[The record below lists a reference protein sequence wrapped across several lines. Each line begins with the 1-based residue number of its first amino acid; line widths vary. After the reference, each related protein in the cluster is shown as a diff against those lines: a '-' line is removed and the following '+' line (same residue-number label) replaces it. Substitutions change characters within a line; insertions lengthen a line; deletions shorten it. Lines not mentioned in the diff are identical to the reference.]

1 MDASQGVEAQ
11 TMANVYLALENNL
24 EIITCVNKIDL
35 PNADAEKVMQEV
47 ESTIGLDT
55 SNSIKCSAK
64 TGMYISIRLIRIFL
78 KLQKSSDNTSTRKF
92 SIQYH
97 DNVSILYPTLST
109 SGLGIEDI
117 LEAIVHTLPPPVAD
131 STLPLRALIFDSYY
145 DAYRGVVVFFRVVD
159 GEIRK
164 GDKIRF
170 MNSGVEYE
178 VLEVGVMTPV
188 QVKVDVLRCCYSI
201 SVMSCAHTISFL

>member
-1 MDASQGVEAQ
+1 MS
-11 TMANVYLALENNL
+11 
-24 EIITCVNKIDL
+24 
-35 PNADAEKVMQEV
+35 AD
-47 ESTIGLDT
+47 
-55 SNSIKCSAK
+55 
-64 TGMYISIRLIRIFL
+64 IFL
-78 KLQKSSDNTSTRKF
+78 SNLSPNNHHNTPSSLPTF
-92 SIQYH
+92 SI
-97 DNVSILYPTLST
+97 V
-109 SGLGIEDI
+109 GMGIEDI
-117 LEAIVHTLPPPVAD
+117 LEAIVHTLPAPVAD

-188 QVKVDVLRCCYSI
+188 QVKVDVLRYEF
-201 SVMSCAHTISFL
+201 FLVALSLL

>member
-1 MDASQGVEAQ
+1 MSRSLAACEGALLVVDASQGVEAQ

-64 TGMYISIRLIRIFL
+64 TGIYYQLLKKSLMPCVLAEITISRVTFL
-78 KLQKSSDNTSTRKF
+78 LNVITILTPSSIPTF
-92 SIQYH
+92 SI
-97 DNVSILYPTLST
+97 V
-109 SGLGIEDI
+109 GMGIEDI
-117 LEAIVHTLPPPVAD
+117 LEAIVHTLPAPVAD

-188 QVKVDVLRCCYSI
+188 QVKVDVLRY
-201 SVMSCAHTISFL
+201 

>member
-1 MDASQGVEAQ
+1 M
-11 TMANVYLALENNL
+11 
-24 EIITCVNKIDL
+24 
-35 PNADAEKVMQEV
+35 
-47 ESTIGLDT
+47 
-55 SNSIKCSAK
+55 
-64 TGMYISIRLIRIFL
+64 
-78 KLQKSSDNTSTRKF
+78 
-92 SIQYH
+92 
-97 DNVSILYPTLST
+97 
-109 SGLGIEDI
+109 
-117 LEAIVHTLPPPVAD
+117 AD

-188 QVKVDVLRCCYSI
+188 QVKVDVLRYCYFVTELLLQRVRSI
-201 SVMSCAHTISFL
+201 PVLHCH

>member
-1 MDASQGVEAQ
+1 
-11 TMANVYLALENNL
+11 
-24 EIITCVNKIDL
+24 
-35 PNADAEKVMQEV
+35 
-47 ESTIGLDT
+47 
-55 SNSIKCSAK
+55 
-64 TGMYISIRLIRIFL
+64 
-78 KLQKSSDNTSTRKF
+78 
-92 SIQYH
+92 
-97 DNVSILYPTLST
+97 LST

-188 QVKVDVLRCCYSI
+188 QVKVDVLRYYYLTRVLLFAHSSTLCHFSSASI
-201 SVMSCAHTISFL
+201 PHIYRLAKYGTHLTIQSNHSSECMHIIVYIIIKFTARLKITQDISFCT